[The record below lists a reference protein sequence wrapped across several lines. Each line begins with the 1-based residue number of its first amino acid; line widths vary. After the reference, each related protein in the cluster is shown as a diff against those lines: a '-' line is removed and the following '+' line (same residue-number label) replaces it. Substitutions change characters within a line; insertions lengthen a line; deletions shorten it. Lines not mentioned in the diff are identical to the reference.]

1 MKLTPTDL
9 SQNVFDL
16 IGNKWA
22 LIGAYDKNKDGI
34 SYNAMTASWGGLG
47 VLWNKNVFWC
57 FVRPQRYTKEFID
70 NSDLI
75 SLSFFEEQ
83 YRQALTFCGRVSGRD
98 CDKISKAGLS
108 PIVTDGTLTF
118 KESTLTIIGKKIY
131 ESKIYPEGF
140 IDKQLI
146 DMHYPNSDFHT
157 VYVCEIVDID
167 AK

>member
-1 MKLTPTDL
+1 MKLTPTKL

-34 SYNAMTASWGGLG
+34 KYNAMTASWGGLG

-57 FVRPQRYTKEFID
+57 FVRDSRYTKEFID
-70 NSDLI
+70 NSELI

-83 YRQALTFCGRVSGRD
+83 YRPALTLCGKVSGRD

-108 PIVTDGTLTF
+108 PQITDGTLTF
-118 KESTLTIIGKKIY
+118 KESNLTIIGKKIY
-131 ESKIYPEGF
+131 ESKINPEGF
-140 IDKQLI
+140 IDKSLI
-146 DMHYPNSDFHT
+146 DANYSTNDYHT
-157 VYVCEIVDID
+157 VYVCEIIDIES
-167 AK
+167 K